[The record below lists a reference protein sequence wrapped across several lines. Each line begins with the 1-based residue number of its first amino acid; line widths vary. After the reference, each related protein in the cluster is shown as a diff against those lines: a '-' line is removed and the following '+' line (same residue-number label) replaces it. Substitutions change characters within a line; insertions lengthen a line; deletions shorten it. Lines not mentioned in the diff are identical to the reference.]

1 MTSVA
6 ARWRA
11 SRAGRGP
18 HGIGVRLLGT
28 FTLDTFV
35 PHLGTALAELG
46 IPADITVGPF
56 NRIVQ
61 ECLDPS
67 SETAAA
73 APDVLVV
80 WPRLEDVW
88 GGPVAVPGTAAA
100 RERLLHAADDLAD
113 AVERHGGR
121 RVVVLPSVPTD
132 RPLGAGDASSPHGV
146 VALATA
152 TRQRLADRLTATGG
166 IVLCDAEDFVRAVGE
181 RRAHD
186 RRLEQLAAI
195 PYTDELFA
203 EAGRALARAIRLTVR
218 PAAKAVVLD
227 ADGTLWGGAVGELG
241 AEGVALGPGPATSHL
256 DFQRFLLG
264 LRDSGVL
271 LALCSKNVEEDVWEV
286 FARPDMVVR
295 REHLSAWRI
304 GWHAKHLGVT
314 ELAAEL
320 GIAVND
326 MVLIDD
332 NPAELAE
339 VEAALPALR
348 TVLMPADPPL
358 WREAVTGP
366 AFDRLPPNDDDR
378 SRPTRLAQDRERGQA
393 RRVLTPRDYLG
404 HLGIWA
410 TCRPT
415 SPADLPRL
423 AQLVLRTNQMNLNGH
438 RPSQDGLAR
447 LRASRL
453 HEVRLVEAGDRY
465 GDYGQV
471 GLFALEF
478 SDGTARLELFLLSC
492 RALGRD
498 VERMM
503 LSEAFA
509 VARARGCES
518 ITAAVE
524 ELPRNEPARLLFGQL
539 GCTVSGLESTL
550 NPVACPSHVEVRR
563 PESGSG

>member
-11 SRAGRGP
+11 LRTGAGRD
-18 HGIGVRLLGT
+18 GIGVRLLGT

-46 IPADITVGPF
+46 VPADVTVGPF
-56 NRIVQ
+56 NRIVR
-61 ECLDPS
+61 ECLDPD

-80 WPRLEDVW
+80 WPRLEDLW
-88 GGPVAVPGTAAA
+88 GGPVAVPGTAAVG
-100 RERLLHAADDLAD
+100 ERLLRAVDDLAD
-113 AVERHGGR
+113 AVGSRGGR
-121 RVVVLPSVPTD
+121 RVVVLPAVPAD

-146 VALATA
+146 RALATA
-152 TRQRLADRLTATGG
+152 ARQRLAERLGATGG
-166 IVLCDAEDFVRAVGE
+166 TVLCDAEDFVRAVGE
-181 RRAHD
+181 RLTHD
-186 RRLEQLAAI
+186 RRMEQLAAI

-218 PAAKAVVLD
+218 SAVKVVVLD

-241 AEGVALGPGPATSHL
+241 AEGVALGPGPAASHL

-271 LALCSKNVEEDVWEV
+271 LALCSKNVEDDVWEV

-304 GWHAKHLGVT
+304 GWQAKHIAVT

-326 MVLIDD
+326 MVLVDD

-339 VEAALPALR
+339 AEAALPALR
-348 TVLMPADPPL
+348 TVLMPADPPR
-358 WREAVTGP
+358 WREAVTDP

-378 SRPTRLAQDRERGQA
+378 SRPLRLAQDREREQA
-393 RRVLTPRDYLG
+393 RHALTPRDYLG

-410 TCRPT
+410 TSRLSSPT
-415 SPADLPRL
+415 DLPRL
-423 AQLVLRTNQMNLNGH
+423 AQLVLRTNQMNLNGR
-438 RPSQDGLAR
+438 RPSQDELAR
-447 LRASRL
+447 LRASRS
-453 HEVRLVEAGDRY
+453 HEVRLVEAGDGY

-471 GLFALEF
+471 GLFVLGF
-478 SDGTARLELFLLSC
+478 FDGTARLELFLLSC

-503 LSEAFA
+503 LAEAFA
-509 VARARGCES
+509 VARSRDCES
-518 ITAAVE
+518 ITATVE
-524 ELPRNEPARLLFGQL
+524 ELPRNEPARLLFGRL
-539 GCTVSGLESTL
+539 GCAVPSQEATL
-550 NPVACPSHVEVRR
+550 TLVECPSHVEVR
-563 PESGSG
+563 GG